1 MEEISLVKISTKGRY
16 GARAM
21 VELAKGY
28 QGPPMRAAE
37 IAKSQDISLKYLE
50 TILAILKSAGLVNSS
65 RGRNGGYSL
74 ARRPEEISMYA
85 ILSPLE
91 DSINFVHCTGSEVGC
106 DRIEQCVTRAVWVE
120 LKFATERILKSHTLD
135 TLVARWEM
143 MSNASR
149 PGEIIGEVS

>member
-1 MEEISLVKISTKGRY
+1 MKISTKGRY

-28 QGPPMRAAE
+28 RGSPIRAAD
-37 IAKSQDISLKYLE
+37 IARSQGISLKYLE
-50 TILAILKSAGLVNSS
+50 AILATLKAAGLVNSD

-74 ARRPEEISMYA
+74 AKPPEEISMYA

-91 DSINFVHCTGSEVGC
+91 DPINFVHCTGNEAGC
-106 DRIEQCVTRAVWVE
+106 DRVEQCVTRAVWVE
-120 LKFATERILKSHTLD
+120 LKVATEKILKSHTLD

-143 MSNASR
+143 MSNANR
-149 PGEIIGEVS
+149 PYEIIGEVT

>member
-1 MEEISLVKISTKGRY
+1 MKISTRGRY

-21 VELAKGY
+21 IELAKGY
-28 QGPPMRAAE
+28 RRSPMHAAE
-37 IAKSQDISLKYLE
+37 IARSQDISLKYLE
-50 TILAILKSAGLVNSS
+50 AILAILKSAGLVNSS

-74 ARRPEEISMYA
+74 AKPPEEISMYA

-106 DRIEQCVTRAVWVE
+106 DRVEQCVTRAVWVE
-120 LKFATERILKSHTLD
+120 LKVATEKILKSHTLD

-143 MSNASR
+143 MSNPSR
-149 PGEIIGEVS
+149 PCEIIEEVT